1 MAAKRG
7 PRDGRSSDM
16 SFSWMTKNGSGDW
29 EQWRIWLAGWMATQT
44 GSAGVKLN
52 AMVWFAGTYLPLVP
66 GAVDPIEFFKAGS
79 ERTLPDLRGLLE
91 KTMSP
96 VTAVKNQN
104 WIVDLLDWVIQEHL
118 TEPDDLGKPA
128 ALVGNPFAKGKE
140 KSLITESVHNPL
152 PYAYI
157 RELRSILCPD
167 LRGNF
172 RDWEWAQQQ
181 SGQVRTDFG
190 DWYEVDPGLID
201 REDRDCVWRA
211 REVLRPIGG
220 ERRVVTVYEMW
231 SPVRAMA
238 LQIKLHLPLRTYQVR
253 FLDSGEADTWRY
265 TANGW
270 AINRRHPFALGKETN
285 PWSRGVFRRMVS
297 HDTGQIMTGLYIN
310 TNKTAD
316 LNKESRERGYT
327 VPWQNEDVLYW
338 LSKLRNWQEKYNPI
352 SGPMACSNLED
363 KYFSGVKT
371 SEQKRDMGAMCF
383 LFRDPTTKGA
393 DREKP
398 ITNYSLPGLWYQL
411 LSTLEDK
418 VAARGQTLSNG
429 VRLRF
434 VEPYAEDSGA
444 QPTKTD
450 FPLHSLRVSLLTC
463 YAMEGRIPMAVLS
476 KLIAGHAR
484 ILMTLHY
491 TRPTPAMVSDAMD
504 RASKR
509 IEEYQHDGL
518 KIFLVDADD
527 RQITGGTAFIDV
539 DSVRLALAS
548 RNPIGWEYRSVGL
561 CLVGGNHV
569 RSDEMVNVGGCWN
582 GGELLDKVR
591 RIYGPVPHGDENCVR
606 CRWLVTDATY
616 LPNLVAH
623 LNMLSYKASLAGN
636 LVVELEQAVEEFEDE
651 IFFANEA
658 DVPFTREAEKQ
669 VIERRLERQKGEAN
683 EYASDLVACFQL
695 ISKLI
700 AIEEGRDAN
709 DGGSKLLAVGTL
721 EDIHQPISLIE
732 TTSEMWQLSQI
743 CEDAEIYA
751 DLSDDL
757 RKTPALQK
765 RSEELNALL
774 LKNGYTPVF
783 MNMDERMQLIAG
795 NAMMRSMAAQ
805 ASPNDQLEGF
815 RQVANLIEMEDSLHL
830 LPTGIRALEQT
841 IERPLV
847 KLTDLISSSAKQVRE
862 VIRDQSKRNL

>member
-1 MAAKRG
+1 MAVKRG
-7 PRDGRSSDM
+7 PRDGRSSDID
-16 SFSWMTKNGSGDW
+16 FSWLTKNGADAW
-29 EQWRIWLAGWMATQT
+29 EQWRVWLSGWMSTQAA
-44 GSAGVKLN
+44 SAGVKLN

-66 GAVDPIEFFKAGS
+66 GGSDPGEFFKAGS
-79 ERTLPDLRGLLE
+79 ENKLPDLRSLLE
-91 KTMSP
+91 ATMSP

-104 WIVDLLDWVIQEHL
+104 WIVDLLDWVILEHL
-118 TEPDDLGKPA
+118 SEPDDLGRPIA
-128 ALVGNPFAKGKE
+128 FVVNPFVKGKE
-140 KSLITESVHNPL
+140 KSVITETVHSPL

-157 RELRSILCPD
+157 RELRDILCPNS
-167 LRGNF
+167 RGHF
-172 RDWEWAQQQ
+172 RDWKWAQQQ

-190 DWYEVDPGLID
+190 DWFEVDPNIID
-201 REDRDCVWRA
+201 RSDQDCVFRT
-211 REVLRPIGG
+211 RNVSMLNNGG
-220 ERRVVTVYEMW
+220 PRLTTEMW
-231 SPVRAMA
+231 SPVRATA

-265 TANGW
+265 MAGDW
-270 AINRRHPFALGKETN
+270 AINQNHPFAMGKEKT

-297 HDTGQIMTGLYIN
+297 HDTGMIMSGLYIN

-316 LNKESRERGYT
+316 QNKESKERGYT
-327 VPWQNEDVLYW
+327 IPWQNDDVLYW
-338 LSKLRNWQEKYNPI
+338 LTKLRNWQEKYNPI
-352 SGPMACSNLED
+352 SEPMACSNLEH
-363 KYFSGVKT
+363 KYFSGIKT
-371 SEQKRDMGAMCF
+371 VEQKRDMGSMCF
-383 LFRDPTTKGA
+383 LFRDPTAKGA
-393 DREKP
+393 DKGKP
-398 ITNYSLPGLWYQL
+398 ITNHSLPGLWYRL
-411 LSTLEDK
+411 LATLEDN

-476 KLIAGHAR
+476 KLIAGHSR

-491 TRPTPAMVSDAMD
+491 TKPTPAMVTAAME
-504 RASKR
+504 RGSKR
-509 IEEYQHDGL
+509 IDEHQHDGL
-518 KIFLVDADD
+518 KIFLIDAND
-527 RQITGGTAFIDV
+527 RQITSGTAFH
-539 DSVRLALAS
+539 DSDSLRLALAN
-548 RNPIGWEYRSVGL
+548 RNSIGWEYRSVGL

-591 RIYGPVPHGDENCVR
+591 RTYGPVPHGDENCVR
-606 CRWLVTDATY
+606 CRWLVTDATF
-616 LPNLVAH
+616 LQNLVAH

-636 LVVELEQAVEEFEDE
+636 LVVELEQAVEEFLDE
-651 IFFANEA
+651 VFFAKEA
-658 DVPFTREAEKQ
+658 SVPFTRAAEMQEA
-669 VIERRLERQKGEAN
+669 ERRLERQKGEAN

-695 ISKLI
+695 ISKLMQ
-700 AIEEGRDAN
+700 IEEGREDA
-709 DGGSKLLAVGTL
+709 DISSKLVAVGTL

-765 RSEELNALL
+765 RSEALNLL
-774 LKNGYTPVF
+774 LMKNGYTPVF

-795 NAMMRSMAAQ
+795 NAMVRSMAAH
-805 ASPNDQLEGF
+805 ASPNNQLEGF
-815 RQVANLIEMEDSLHL
+815 RQVANLIEAEGGLHL
-830 LPTGIRALEQT
+830 LPAGIQT
-841 IERPLV
+841 LQETIQRPLV
-847 KLTDLISSSAKQVRE
+847 RLADLIATSAKQVRE
-862 VIRDQSKRNL
+862 VIRDQSK